1 LISGADL
8 KAFIEATVRESV
20 RESLLQIML
29 ATEKEVAG
37 EDVM

>member
-29 ATEKEVAG
+29 ATEKEMTG
-37 EDVM
+37 DNYM